1 MIRDAG
7 ILGILTAGLNAHSKP
22 QPFIHLFSVALLDFL
37 YECAKVSFGMR
48 YMSSRIVFFF
58 PLFIV
63 KSPETEMEFSG
74 EVKLKRV
81 VCHTDS
87 CGLQESHMRSH
98 LERQRPSGQGGSGL
112 RQGQLR
118 GAPTATQSKRA
129 LCL

>member
-1 MIRDAG
+1 MCQG
-7 ILGILTAGLNAHSKP
+7 VFWYEVHELQNC
-22 QPFIHLFSVALLDFL
+22 FLFPPV
-37 YECAKVSFGMR
+37 YREK
-48 YMSSRIVFFF
+48 
-58 PLFIV
+58 

-98 LERQRPSGQGGSGL
+98 LERQRPSGQGGNGL
-112 RQGQLR
+112 RQGQLG
-118 GAPTATQSKRA
+118 GAPTAAKSKRA